1 MVPPDAMWALFL
13 LACSSLQLAQEDVP
27 RGGIEE
33 VGEGRQT
40 LSSWWRYQDEALARG
55 DS

>member
-1 MVPPDAMWALFL
+1 MVPPDARWALFL

-27 RGGIEE
+27 GGGIEE

-40 LSSWWRYQDEALARG
+40 LSSWWRYQDEALACG

>member
-1 MVPPDAMWALFL
+1 MGTFPFSL
-13 LACSSLQLAQEDVP
+13 LISAIGPGGCAQGRD
-27 RGGIEE
+27 EE

-40 LSSWWRYQDEALARG
+40 PSSWWRYQDEALARG